1 MDATSSSAKVKF
13 TLNKRQKLMLPLV
26 MIGAFFEGFDFMVIN
41 LALPF
46 ITSDFNLNDQTASFT
61 LSAVAVGTLLAFF
74 VVRLADRW
82 GRRPIFLWSVVTYSI
97 LSLITAFSPNIE
109 FFIACQFFARVFL
122 VTCWAVGFIFMTE
135 EFAPEMRGRAVGL
148 FQSAAAV
155 GAIFPSLLLPVT
167 AMFNL
172 EWEGLYIIGALPLI
186 LVIFFAKNLP
196 ETTAFLETRER
207 LNNGTEHKPSMFAIF
222 AKSYRKHIFAVMG
235 LWLFMYICYSSA
247 MNFFTYHVVNDLG
260 WGTTQVS
267 LVTALAF
274 TLGLSGYFVAGKLLD
289 AIGRKKT
296 AFIFFFL
303 GACAVTLVF
312 QAEQFLHVALAQIVA
327 VFFIGT
333 FTVLCATFTNEL
345 FPTEIRASATAWGN
359 NIVGR
364 LGQIA
369 APALVG
375 FLAIP
380 IGGIAN
386 AVSLLTLGP
395 IVCILIIALFL
406 PEPLNYTIPEYNVN
420 QSTEA

>member
-1 MDATSSSAKVKF
+1 MEASSSSAKVKF
-13 TLNKRQKLMLPLV
+13 RLNERQKLLMPLV

-46 ITSDFNLNDQTASFT
+46 ITRDFQLNDQTASFT

-82 GRRPIFLWSVVTYSI
+82 GRRPIFLWSVILYSF

-122 VTCWAVGFIFMTE
+122 VACWAVGFIFMPE
-135 EFAPEMRGRAVGL
+135 EFDREMRGRAIGL

-167 AMFNL
+167 AMFNM
-172 EWEGLYIIGALPLI
+172 EWQGLYVIGALPLI

-196 ETTAFLETRER
+196 ETKAFLESREN
-207 LNNGTEHKPSMFAIF
+207 LKNGTEHKPSLFAIF
-222 AKSYRKHIFAVMG
+222 AKPYRKHIIAIMG
-235 LWLFMYICYSSA
+235 IWVCMYLCYSSA
-247 MNFFTYHVVNDLG
+247 MNFFSYHVVNDLG

-274 TLGLSGYFVAGKLLD
+274 TLGLSGYFAVGKLLD

-296 AFIFFFL
+296 AYIFFFL

-312 QAEQFLHVALAQIVA
+312 QAEAFLHVALSQIVA

-380 IGGIAN
+380 LSGVAN

-395 IVCILIIALFL
+395 IVCILLIALFL
-406 PEPLNYTIPEYNVN
+406 PEPLNYEIPEYHAN
-420 QSTEA
+420 QSTGA

>member
-1 MDATSSSAKVKF
+1 VEAAAESKKMKF
-13 TLNKRQKLMLPLV
+13 TLNERQRLMMPLV

-41 LALPF
+41 LALPY
-46 ITSDFNLNDQTASFT
+46 ITQDFGLNDQTASFT
-61 LSAVAVGTLLAFF
+61 VSAVAVGTLLAFF

-82 GRRPIFLWSVVTYSI
+82 GRRPIFIWSVVIYSL
-97 LSLITAFSPNIE
+97 LSLMTAFSPNVE
-109 FFIACQFFARVFL
+109 YFIVCQFLARIFL

-135 EFAPEMRGRAVGL
+135 EFAPEMRGRAIGL

-155 GAIFPSLLLPVT
+155 GAIFPSLFLPLT
-167 AMFNL
+167 AKFGM

-207 LNNGTEHKPSMFAIF
+207 QNNGTELKPSMFAVF
-222 AKSYRKHIFAVMG
+222 AKPYRKHILAVMG
-235 LWLFMYICYSSA
+235 IWIGMYLCYSSA
-247 MNFFTYHVVNDLG
+247 MNFFSYHVVNDLG

-274 TLGLSGYFVAGKLLD
+274 TLGLAGYYVVGKLLD

-296 AFIFFFL
+296 AYLFFFL
-303 GACAVTLVF
+303 GACAVVLVF
-312 QAEQFLHVALAQIVA
+312 QLKSFVMIAIAQIIT

-375 FLAIP
+375 VLTIP
-380 IGGIAN
+380 LGGVAN

-395 IVCILIIALFL
+395 IVCILLIALFL
-406 PEPLNYTIPEYNVN
+406 PEPLTYKIPEYKPNDA
-420 QSTEA
+420 Q

>member
-1 MDATSSSAKVKF
+1 M
-13 TLNKRQKLMLPLV
+13 PLV

-41 LALPF
+41 LALPY
-46 ITSDFNLNDQTASFT
+46 ITEDFGLNDQTASFT
-61 LSAVAVGTLLAFF
+61 VSAVAIGTLLAFF

-82 GRRPIFLWSVVTYSI
+82 GRRPIFIWSVVLYSF
-97 LSLITAFSPNIE
+97 LSLITAFSPTVE
-109 FFIACQFFARVFL
+109 FFIACQFLARIFL

-135 EFAPEMRGRAVGL
+135 EFAPEMRGRAIGL
-148 FQSAAAV
+148 FQSAAAI
-155 GAIFPSLLLPVT
+155 GAIFPSLFLSLT
-167 AMFNL
+167 AALNM
-172 EWEGLYIIGALPLI
+172 EWQGLYIIGALPLI
-186 LVIFFAKNLP
+186 LVLFFAKNLP
-196 ETTAFLETRER
+196 ETTAFLETKER
-207 LNNGTEHKPSMFAIF
+207 IKNGSENKPSLFAVF
-222 AKSYRKHIFAVMG
+222 AKPYRKHILAIMG
-235 LWLFMYICYSSA
+235 LWIGMYLCYSSA

-260 WGTTQVS
+260 WQPNQVS

-274 TLGLSGYFVAGKLLD
+274 TLGLTGYYVVGKLLD

-296 AFIFFFL
+296 AYIFFFL

-312 QAEQFLHVALAQIVA
+312 QLDHFVQIAIAQIVA

-364 LGQIA
+364 IGQIA

-375 FLAIP
+375 LLTIP
-380 IGGIAN
+380 VGGVAN

-395 IVCILIIALFL
+395 IVCILLIALFL
-406 PEPLNYTIPEYNVN
+406 PEPLTYKIPEYEPQ
-420 QSTEA
+420 QSQ

>member
-1 MDATSSSAKVKF
+1 VEAAADSKKIKF
-13 TLNKRQKLMLPLV
+13 TMNERQKRMMPLV

-41 LALPF
+41 LALPY
-46 ITSDFNLNDQTASFT
+46 ITEDFGLNDQTASFT
-61 LSAVAVGTLLAFF
+61 VSAVAIGTLLAFF

-82 GRRPIFLWSVVTYSI
+82 GRRPIFIWSVVLYSF
-97 LSLITAFSPNIE
+97 LSLVTAFSPNVE
-109 FFIACQFFARVFL
+109 FFIVCQFLARVFL

-135 EFAPEMRGRAVGL
+135 EFAPEMRGRAIGL

-155 GAIFPSLLLPVT
+155 GAIFPSLFLSLT
-167 AMFNL
+167 AALNM
-172 EWEGLYIIGALPLI
+172 EWQGLYIIGALPLI
-186 LVIFFAKNLP
+186 LVFFFSKNLP

-207 LNNGTEHKPSMFAIF
+207 INNGTEHKPSMFAIF
-222 AKSYRKHIFAVMG
+222 AKPYRKHIIAIMG
-235 LWLFMYICYSSA
+235 LWIGMYLCYSSA

-260 WGTTQVS
+260 WQPNQVS

-274 TLGLSGYFVAGKLLD
+274 TLGLAGYYVVGKLLD

-296 AFIFFFL
+296 AYIFFFL

-312 QAEQFLHVALAQIVA
+312 QLDHFVQIAIAQIVA

-375 FLAIP
+375 VLTIP
-380 IGGIAN
+380 VGGVAN

-395 IVCILIIALFL
+395 IVCILLIALFL
-406 PEPLNYTIPEYNVN
+406 PEPLTYKIPEYDP
-420 QSTEA
+420 QGSK